1 MSLRFPIVLVLNYI
15 TRRAMC
21 SLNHSKNGRAVVVVV
36 VVAALMMMLMTTGLL
51 KPSSH

>member
-36 VVAALMMMLMTTGLL
+36 VAALMMMLMTTGLL